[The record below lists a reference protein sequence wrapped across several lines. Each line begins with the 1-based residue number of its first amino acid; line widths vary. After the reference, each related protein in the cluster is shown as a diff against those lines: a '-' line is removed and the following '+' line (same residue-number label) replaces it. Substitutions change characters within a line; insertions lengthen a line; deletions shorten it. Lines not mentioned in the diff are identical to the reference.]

1 MLDFIDWLD
10 RKSEITAEMVSNL
23 SGLHLGHGGLT
34 ETHRYVKIDS
44 QCIGQRLKHPVD
56 HAEVEMHIRVGQRC
70 RIRVFAKSLLHVV
83 RRRMVVAL
91 AVELTGAGNLMGVS
105 CV

>member
-1 MLDFIDWLD
+1 MPRGAQDASAHI
-10 RKSEITAEMVSNL
+10 V
-23 SGLHLGHGGLT
+23 LHLGHGGLT